1 MALSTIGTGGIADSA
16 ISTAKIA
23 ADAVTA
29 VKIDDDGTG
38 FTFGDLTV
46 SGAVVG
52 DGFVSVDKLK
62 LDSSSVATVTVN
74 SAVSASATIVVDGVA
89 GTIVVG
95 MVVNV
100 SDTTVRSI
108 TDAASQSAISTD
120 DTLTITAV
128 ASQTSFTVSEAVTI
142 PDNVVLILISDESGG
157 FVLDSSASGTDVGEE
172 ILFEDATGDVNTL
185 LNSRNVGIG
194 GTLSFDNSPAGGGS
208 RVLLL
213 DQLIQNPILIY
224 EINEEYINGTYDEYE
239 LRCMFILVT
248 DSKRLEYDF
257 LTTTSATGAGLPIGG
272 DIYGYAIDNQDAA
285 GERTQN
291 PGDSGITHMECHYGT
306 AGSAAGEGMTIR
318 MQLFNANETRLA
330 PCSLGSANYNDVNA
344 RTMGSTFSGGMA
356 PAAYV
361 AHYLRG
367 IRFFTDSGGIESGSV
382 KLFGVR

>member
-1 MALSTIGTGGIADSA
+1 MSNARNLANLLSPGASALVAAKVPTI
-16 ISTAKIA
+16 TAASIT
-23 ADAVTA
+23 DP
-29 VKIDDDGTG
+29 DNLPGQ
-38 FTFGDLTV
+38 L
-46 SGAVVG
+46 
-52 DGFVSVDKLK
+52 DKLK
-62 LDSSSVATVTVN
+62 LDGSSVATVTVN

-213 DQLIQNPILIY
+213 NDTIQNPILIY
-224 EINEEYINGTYDEYE
+224 EINEAYINGTYDEYE
-239 LRCMFILVT
+239 LRCMFVLVT
-248 DSKRLEYDF
+248 DAKRLEYDF
-257 LTTTSATGAGLPIGG
+257 LTTTSATGAGLPIAGN
-272 DIYGYAIDNQDAA
+272 IYGYAIDNQDAA
-285 GERTQN
+285 GERTANAGTQ
-291 PGDSGITHMECHYGT
+291 MECHYGT
-306 AGSAAGEGMTIR
+306 AGSAAGEGMTIS
-318 MQLFNANETRLA
+318 MKLYNANETRLA
-330 PCSLGSANYNDVNA
+330 PCSLGSVNYNDVNA
-344 RTMGSTFSGGMA
+344 RPMGSTFSGGMA
-356 PAAYV
+356 PATYV

>member
-142 PDNVVLILISDESGG
+142 ADNVVLILTADESGG
-157 FVLDSSASGTDVGEE
+157 FVLDASAASTDVGEE
-172 ILFEDATGDVNTL
+172 ILFESATADGSISIVKNNAENFIGTISLTADSISEGGEVTTNIAQGLAKVWMNMNQGTTTNGSFNTSALTDNGTGDYTITIANNMANDDYAAHHTASDANTNTSVLIGVTKGGSLATGSFSVYV
-185 LNSRNVGIG
+185 LN
-194 GTLSFDNSPAGGGS
+194 
-208 RVLLL
+208 
-213 DQLIQNPILIY
+213 
-224 EINEEYINGTYDEYE
+224 E
-239 LRCMFILVT
+239 
-248 DSKRLEYDF
+248 
-257 LTTTSATGAGLPIGG
+257 
-272 DIYGYAIDNQDAA
+272 
-285 GERTQN
+285 
-291 PGDSGITHMECHYGT
+291 DSG
-306 AGSAAGEGMTIR
+306 ASDGSDPSSISVLGD
-318 MQLFNANETRLA
+318 LA
-330 PCSLGSANYNDVNA
+330 
-344 RTMGSTFSGGMA
+344 
-356 PAAYV
+356 
-361 AHYLRG
+361 
-367 IRFFTDSGGIESGSV
+367 
-382 KLFGVR
+382 

>member
-108 TDAASQSAISTD
+108 TDAASQSAI
-120 DTLTITAV
+120 
-128 ASQTSFTVSEAVTI
+128 
-142 PDNVVLILISDESGG
+142 
-157 FVLDSSASGTDVGEE
+157 
-172 ILFEDATGDVNTL
+172 
-185 LNSRNVGIG
+185 
-194 GTLSFDNSPAGGGS
+194 
-208 RVLLL
+208 
-213 DQLIQNPILIY
+213 
-224 EINEEYINGTYDEYE
+224 
-239 LRCMFILVT
+239 
-248 DSKRLEYDF
+248 
-257 LTTTSATGAGLPIGG
+257 
-272 DIYGYAIDNQDAA
+272 
-285 GERTQN
+285 
-291 PGDSGITHMECHYGT
+291 
-306 AGSAAGEGMTIR
+306 
-318 MQLFNANETRLA
+318 
-330 PCSLGSANYNDVNA
+330 
-344 RTMGSTFSGGMA
+344 
-356 PAAYV
+356 
-361 AHYLRG
+361 
-367 IRFFTDSGGIESGSV
+367 
-382 KLFGVR
+382 

>member
-108 TDAASQSAISTD
+108 TDAASQSAISVD

-142 PDNVVLILISDESGG
+142 ADNVVLILTADESGG
-157 FVLDSSASGTDVGEE
+157 FVLDASAASTDVGEE
-172 ILFEDATGDVNTL
+172 ILFESATADGSISLVSSNAE
-185 LNSRNVGIG
+185 NFIG
-194 GTLSFDNSPAGGGS
+194 TISLAADSISEGGS
-208 RVLLL
+208 VTTNITQGLIKAWNRL
-213 DQLIQNPILIY
+213 D
-224 EINEEYINGTYDEYE
+224 GDAST
-239 LRCMFILVT
+239 
-248 DSKRLEYDF
+248 
-257 LTTTSATGAGLPIGG
+257 LTTNDSFGISGIVDIGVARYTSTLTSVMINVHYAVSVNV
-272 DIYGYAIDNQDAA
+272 DI
-285 GERTQN
+285 
-291 PGDSGITHMECHYGT
+291 GDSGKY
-306 AGSAAGEGMTIR
+306 AGLQKSISNT
-318 MQLFNANETRLA
+318 TK
-330 PCSLGSANYNDVNA
+330 VNK
-344 RTMGSTFSGGMA
+344 TKQNT
-356 PAAYV
+356 
-361 AHYLRG
+361 
-367 IRFFTDSGGIESGSV
+367 T
-382 KLFGVR
+382 K